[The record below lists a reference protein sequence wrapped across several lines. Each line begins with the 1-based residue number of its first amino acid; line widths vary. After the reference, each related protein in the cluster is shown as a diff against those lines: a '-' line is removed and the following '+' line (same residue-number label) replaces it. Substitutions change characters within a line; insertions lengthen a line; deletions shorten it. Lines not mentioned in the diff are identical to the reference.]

1 MANIHEIT
9 LDVKKSGQ
17 TINEPIVI
25 RTDDTDDVI
34 EVHVKKDG
42 LPYTD
47 MTAATFYGTKQD
59 MTIIANDPATV
70 NNDVITYSVPKEI
83 ANIGGKI
90 KNAYFMIDGKISTE
104 NFIITIL
111 KTVNFKGESKDYIP
125 GLNSLIDK
133 WNSTSKEWNTK
144 LNGLDD
150 DIKNLSM
157 SDMLKQKM
165 DKALADAETDYMT
178 TFNKSVDNLNSV
190 VSELSNKEDIAT
202 DKGKELDTAI
212 DKVNQSIADVSA
224 WLDDV
229 QKEIITANDD
239 FTKEQQK
246 SVSDE
251 IDKLKDSITSTQ
263 KTADGL
269 VNQLNDID
277 SNIKAI
283 DVPDFNTSLDS
294 LNSQVTDIKNKY
306 DALKD
311 QLDLA
316 TQNIGG
322 VRTNL
327 YQDTRD
333 FDNPSLWN
341 NWANCNK
348 TGEKFN
354 GLTVMSMDTDWNGLG
369 QTLQVKK
376 GETYTFSVYA
386 RYKSGTGNSAI
397 YYRYGDTDNT
407 SVDKKTVS
415 LNDTWQRVKG
425 TFTVTTDSSINVR
438 IERTVNNENTLLI
451 AGIKLEKGPTA
462 TDYSLNPLDVVADGN
477 VQTSIKNALGNYSTT
492 AEVDSKISTG
502 VGQAKT
508 YAEQTIKGIIGAAPT
523 TLDTIAELADAV
535 TKNKDGVQAI
545 NDGITKKADKT
556 DVTALQ
562 NTVQAMITSIS
573 QADYDALVSAGT
585 VDPKIMY
592 VIPDA

>member
-17 TINEPIVI
+17 TINEPIVV

-34 EVHVKKDG
+34 RVHLKKDG
-42 LPYTD
+42 QPYTD
-47 MTAATFYGTKQD
+47 ATSATFYGTKQD
-59 MTIIANDPATV
+59 LTIIANDPATV
-70 NNDVITYSVPKEI
+70 EGGVITYSIPKEL
-83 ANIGGKI
+83 ANISGKI
-90 KNAYFMIDGKISTE
+90 KDAYFMIDGKITTE
-104 NFIITIL
+104 NFVITVF
-111 KTVNFKGESKDYIP
+111 KTVDFKGESKDYIP

-283 DVPDFNTSLDS
+283 DVPDLNAKVDSLDA
-294 LNSQVTDIKNKY
+294 QATDFKNKY
-306 DALKD
+306 DALKA

-316 TQNIGG
+316 TQNISG

-327 YQDTRD
+327 IVAKTIKNNSTLDSSGAPFVY
-333 FDNPSLWN
+333 SLAFTTDYIPVV
-341 NWANCNK
+341 ANQK
-348 TGEKFN
+348 
-354 GLTVMSMDTDWNGLG
+354 
-369 QTLQVKK
+369 
-376 GETYTFSVYA
+376 YTITIY
-386 RYKSGTGNSAI
+386 GTTNSAI
-397 YYRYGDTDNT
+397 SRIAYY
-407 SVDKKTVS
+407 
-415 LNDTWQRVKG
+415 
-425 TFTVTTDSSINVR
+425 DSSKNYVKKESDYDISTSSSEVIVIPPEISYIRFSPNTPD
-438 IERTVNNENTLLI
+438 ESGQYKNNFKI
-451 AGIKLEKGPTA
+451 EKGPTA
-462 TDYSLNPLDVVADGN
+462 TDWCPNSLEIATNRS
-477 VQTSIKNALGNYSTT
+477 VQTAITNTLGNYSTT

-508 YAEQTIKGIIGAAPT
+508 YAEQSIKDIIGAAPD

-556 DVTALQ
+556 ELANYESKAEV
-562 NTVQAMITSIS
+562 IS
-573 QADYDALVSAGT
+573 KTDYEAKKTAGT
-585 VDPKIMY
+585 LENKFYIVTD
-592 VIPDA
+592 DTEAS

>member
-306 DALKD
+306 DALKA

-316 TQNIGG
+316 SQNISG

-333 FDNPSLWN
+333 FDNPSAWP
-341 NWANCNK
+341 NWASWRK

-354 GLTVMSMDTDWNGLG
+354 GLTVMATDQDWEGLG
-369 QTLQVKK
+369 QVIQAKK
-376 GETYTFSVYA
+376 GEVYTYSVYA
-386 RYKSGTGNSAI
+386 RYKSGTGKSTMEFFPWDSPFANKI
-397 YYRYGDTDNT
+397 K
-407 SVDKKTVS
+407 VVP
-415 LNDTWQRVKG
+415 LNETWQRVSI
-425 TFTVTTDSSINVR
+425 TVTIPADGSIFPR
-438 IERTVNNENTLLI
+438 IERSDDNANTLFI
-451 AGIKLEKGPTA
+451 AGPKLEKGPTA
-462 TDYSLNPLDVVADGN
+462 TDYSLNPQDIATHGS
-477 VQTSIKNALGNYSTT
+477 VQTAITNALDKADYSTN

-508 YAEQTIKGIIGAAPT
+508 YAEQAIKQIIGAAPD

-556 DVTALQ
+556 ELANYESKAEV
-562 NTVQAMITSIS
+562 IS
-573 QADYDALVSAGT
+573 KTDYEAKKTAGT
-585 VDPKIMY
+585 LENKFYIVTD
-592 VIPDA
+592 DTEAS

>member
-17 TINEPIVI
+17 TINEPIVV

-34 EVHVKKDG
+34 RVHLKKDG
-42 LPYTD
+42 QPYTD
-47 MTAATFYGTKQD
+47 ATSATFYGTKQD
-59 MTIIANDPATV
+59 LTIIANDPATV
-70 NNDVITYSVPKEI
+70 EGGVITYSIPKEL
-83 ANIGGKI
+83 ANISGKI
-90 KNAYFMIDGKISTE
+90 KDAYFMIDGKITTE
-104 NFIITIL
+104 NFVITVF
-111 KTVNFKGESKDYIP
+111 KTVDFKGESKDYIP

-283 DVPDFNTSLDS
+283 DVPDLNAKVDSLDS
-294 LNSQVTDIKNKY
+294 QATDIKNKY

-327 YQDTRD
+327 IVAKTIKNNSTFDTNGVI
-333 FDNPSLWN
+333 F
-341 NWANCNK
+341 
-348 TGEKFN
+348 GFN
-354 GLTVMSMDTDWNGLG
+354 EGFTTDYIPAVASQKYTITIYGTTKPCVSRIAYYDSSKNIIKREHDETISTSSSEVITIPPEASYIRFSPDTPD
-369 QTLQVKK
+369 
-376 GETYTFSVYA
+376 
-386 RYKSGTGNSAI
+386 KSGE
-397 YYRYGDTDNT
+397 Y
-407 SVDKKTVS
+407 K
-415 LNDTWQRVKG
+415 
-425 TFTVTTDSSINVR
+425 
-438 IERTVNNENTLLI
+438 NNF
-451 AGIKLEKGPTA
+451 KLEKGPTA
-462 TDYSLNPLDVVADGN
+462 TDYSLNPLDIATDGSI
-477 VQTSIKNALGNYSTT
+477 QTVITNALGNYSTT

-508 YAEQTIKGIIGAAPT
+508 YAEQSIKDIIGAAPD

-545 NDGITKKADKT
+545 NDGITKKADKSELT
-556 DVTALQ
+556 KFGLIPETISTADYEAKLAAGTLE
-562 NTVQAMITSIS
+562 NKFYITS
-573 QADYDALVSAGT
+573 D
-585 VDPKIMY
+585 
-592 VIPDA
+592 

>member
-17 TINEPIVI
+17 TINEPIVV

-34 EVHVKKDG
+34 RVHVKQGG
-42 LPYTD
+42 LPYSG
-47 MTAATFYGTKQD
+47 MTSATFYGTKQD

-70 NNDVITYSVPKEI
+70 NNDVITYSIPKEL
-83 ANIGGKI
+83 ANISGKI
-90 KNAYFMIDGKISTE
+90 KDAYFMIDGKITTE
-104 NFIITIL
+104 NFVITVF
-111 KTVNFKGESKDYIP
+111 KTVDFKGESKDYIP

-263 KTADGL
+263 KIADGL

-283 DVPDFNTSLDS
+283 DVPDLNAKVDSLDS
-294 LNSQVTDIKNKY
+294 QVKDTKNKY
-306 DALKD
+306 DALKA

-316 TQNIGG
+316 AQNISG

-327 YQDTRD
+327 LTNSNFSSGLDR
-333 FDNPSLWN
+333 
-341 NWANCNK
+341 WAVN
-348 TGEKFN
+348 E
-354 GLTVMSMDTDWNGLG
+354 
-369 QTLQVKK
+369 
-376 GETYTFSVYA
+376 
-386 RYKSGTGNSAI
+386 GTN
-397 YYRYGDTDNT
+397 
-407 SVDKKTVS
+407 VDCKAV
-415 LNDTWQRVKG
+415 
-425 TFTVTTDSSINVR
+425 VTTDSDGDACIHITGTGNMCGLYCTPVSFNQNQVTTGSVLAKGTGEFVVAGLENRPNSKFGTISTESYSKISSTMQAGSNTNNFV
-438 IERTVNNENTLLI
+438 IYFNSVNGVLDVYI
-451 AGIKLEKGPTA
+451 KFAKLEKGPTA
-462 TDYSLNPLDVVADGN
+462 TDYSLNPLDIATDGS

-508 YAEQTIKGIIGAAPT
+508 YAEQSIKGIIGAAPT

-556 DVTALQ
+556 ELA
-562 NTVQAMITSIS
+562 NYESKAEMISKT
-573 QADYDALVSAGT
+573 DYEAKKTAGT
-585 VDPKIMY
+585 LENKFYIVTD
-592 VIPDA
+592 DTEAS

>member
-17 TINEPIVI
+17 TINEPIVV

-34 EVHVKKDG
+34 RVHLKKDG
-42 LPYTD
+42 QPYTD
-47 MTAATFYGTKQD
+47 ATSATFYGTKQD
-59 MTIIANDPATV
+59 LTIIANDPATV
-70 NNDVITYSVPKEI
+70 EGGVITYSIPKEL
-83 ANIGGKI
+83 ANISGKI
-90 KNAYFMIDGKISTE
+90 KDAYFMIDGKITTE
-104 NFIITIL
+104 NFVITVF
-111 KTVNFKGESKDYIP
+111 KTVDFKGESKDYIP

-283 DVPDFNTSLDS
+283 DVPDLNAKVDSLDS
-294 LNSQVTDIKNKY
+294 QVKDVKNKF
-306 DALKD
+306 DALKA

-316 TQNIGG
+316 TQNISG

-333 FDNPSLWN
+333 FDNPSLWPSLSV
-341 NWANCNK
+341 WHK

-354 GLTVMSMDTDWNGLG
+354 GLTVIATDNGWNGLG
-369 QTLQVKK
+369 QTVQAKA
-376 GETYTFSVYA
+376 GEKYTYSVYA
-386 RYKSGTGNSAI
+386 RYKSGAGKSII
-397 YYRYGDTDNT
+397 YYRTTDGPSTTNIT
-407 SVDKKTVS
+407 GENVS
-415 LNDTWQRVKG
+415 LNETWQRVA
-425 TFTVTTDSSINVR
+425 VTATITANGPINPR
-438 IERTVNNENTLLI
+438 IERSDDNTNTLLI
-451 AGIKLEKGPTA
+451 AGPKLEKGPTA
-462 TDYSLNPLDVVADGN
+462 TDYSLNPLDVATDGS
-477 VQTSIKNALGNYSTT
+477 VQTAITNALDKADYSTT
-492 AEVDSKISTG
+492 AEVDSKIAT
-502 VGQAKT
+502 
-508 YAEQTIKGIIGAAPT
+508 
-523 TLDTIAELADAV
+523 
-535 TKNKDGVQAI
+535 GVQAI

-562 NTVQAMITSIS
+562 NTVQTMITSIS
-573 QADYDALVSAGT
+573 QADYDKLVSAGT
-585 VDPKIMY
+585 VNPKILY